1 MYVFYTNG
9 LKLTELC
16 RNMLPQYSMQ
26 YTLGV
31 FGGIKIIFRL
41 VTSHVCVLICIVTDT
56 QECHIK

>member
-16 RNMLPQYSMQ
+16 RNMLPQYSLQ

-41 VTSHVCVLICIVTDT
+41 ISFHVS
-56 QECHIK
+56 